1 MVLRVLFRGL
11 LVAMLPHIEPWVGVN
26 LNGGG
31 VSAEVHHP
39 TMPRSA
45 PEQEA

>member
-1 MVLRVLFRGL
+1 VAPLVMVPSVLVAGL
-11 LVAMLPHIEPWVGVN
+11 FLAMLPHIEPWVGVN

-39 TMPRSA
+39 TMPR
-45 PEQEA
+45 